1 MKMSQS
7 WDIGNIGDAFEP
19 SPLPGTVAEAA
30 YRLRAGALTAVDL
43 TRACLEGIARLDH
56 RLKAFITVAEDE
68 ALATA
73 EALDAELRQGKDRGP
88 LHGIPIVHKDLYDTA
103 GVLTTV
109 GSESFRQR
117 IPQEDAT
124 VVRKLRRA
132 GTVMLGKT
140 NLSEFAAG
148 TSGTNRAFGNTC
160 NPWDLTRSAGGSSSG
175 TAAAVA
181 AGLCL
186 GGTGSDTG
194 GSIRIPA
201 SWSGIVGLRPTFGL
215 VSLHGCHPR
224 AYSLDCG
231 GPLARTVADAA
242 LLLNA
247 MAGYDPRYKYSIR
260 APKADYTADLDEG
273 VKALRLGIVEDY
285 TFRDVDQE
293 VADAVQAAVERLAE
307 LGAEIKTVR
316 VPVLSE
322 SLEHS
327 SLLDLLLYE
336 FNQILGAQYRTIENK
351 EEMFE
356 PIVGANIARGEAI
369 SRETYEK
376 LLAERPKRMA
386 AMKAVF
392 REVHALLTPTT
403 PTVAPPLDADPE
415 VYDSA
420 RRFTL
425 PVSFLGLPA
434 MSMPCGFNAAGLPIG
449 LQLIADTLQEALLLR
464 IAATYEEATRFYRR
478 QPPVH
483 IARRPQAYV

>member
-1 MKMSQS
+1 MSKS
-7 WDIGNIGDAFEP
+7 WEIGNMDATLEP
-19 SPLPGTVAEAA
+19 SPLPGTIAEAA
-30 YRLRAGALTAVDL
+30 YRLRTGTLTATDL
-43 TRACLEGIARLDH
+43 ARACLEGIARLEH
-56 RLKAFITVAEDE
+56 RLKAFITVTEDE
-68 ALATA
+68 ALEAA
-73 EALDAELRQGKDRGP
+73 ETLEAELKQGKDRGP

-103 GVLTTV
+103 GVLTTI
-109 GSESFRQR
+109 GSELFRQR
-117 IPQEDAT
+117 VPREDAT
-124 VVRKLRRA
+124 VVRKLKVA

-148 TSGTNRAFGNTC
+148 TSGTNRAFGDTA
-160 NPWDLTRSAGGSSSG
+160 NPWDLARSAGGSSSG

-231 GPLARTVADAA
+231 GPLARTVADVAI
-242 LLLNA
+242 LLNA
-247 MAGYDPRYKYSIR
+247 MVGYDPRYRHSIR
-260 APKADYTADLDEG
+260 APKVDYTAHLGKG
-273 VKALRLGIVEDY
+273 VKGLRLGIVEGY

-293 VADAVQAAVERLAE
+293 VGDAIQAAADRLAE
-307 LGAEIKTVR
+307 LGAQVKTVG
-316 VPVLSE
+316 VPVLNDPAG
-322 SLEHS
+322 HS
-327 SLLDLLLYE
+327 SLLDVLLYE
-336 FNQILGAQYRTIENK
+336 FNQILGAQYRAIENK

-356 PIVGANIARGEAI
+356 PIVRANILRGEAI

-386 AMKAVF
+386 AMKVVF
-392 REVHALLTPTT
+392 REVDALLTPTT

-415 VYDSA
+415 VFDRA
-420 RRFTL
+420 RRFNL

-434 MSMPCGFNAAGLPIG
+434 LSVPCGFSAAGLPIG
-449 LQLIADTLQEALLLR
+449 LQLVADTLQEALLLR
-464 IAATYEEATRFYRR
+464 IAAAYEEATRFYRR
-478 QPPVH
+478 RPSVH
-483 IARRPQAYV
+483 IAREPEAYT